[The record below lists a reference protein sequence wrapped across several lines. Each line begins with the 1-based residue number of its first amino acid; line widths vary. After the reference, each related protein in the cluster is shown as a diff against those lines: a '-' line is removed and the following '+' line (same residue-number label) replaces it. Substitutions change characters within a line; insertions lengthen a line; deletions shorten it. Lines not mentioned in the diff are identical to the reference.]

1 MVDALT
7 RRWWIFLVRGIAAI
21 VFGVLALTWPGA
33 ALLALTV
40 LFGAYAF
47 VDGLFALFAAVSGA
61 DRSRWWIFLFEGI
74 VGIVV
79 AFLVATQPA
88 LTAISLLF
96 VIAFWAIVTGVIEIV
111 AGVQLRDHV
120 AQEWLY
126 IVGGVLSIALGV
138 LMLRDPAAG
147 VVAVAWL
154 VAYYAILFGL
164 LQIGL
169 AFRLRRAHAAVAT
182 SRTTPAQAG

>member
-1 MVDALT
+1 MIEALS

-21 VFGVLALTWPGA
+21 VFGVLALTSPGA
-33 ALLALTV
+33 TLLVLTV

-79 AFLVATQPA
+79 AFLVATQTA
-88 LTAISLLF
+88 LTAITLLL
-96 VIAFWAIVTGVIEIV
+96 VIAIWAIVTGVLEIV
-111 AGVQLRDHV
+111 AGIQLRDHV

-126 IVGGVLSIALGV
+126 IVAGIASIALGI

-154 VAYYAILFGL
+154 VAYYAIFFGL
-164 LQIGL
+164 LQLGL
-169 AFRLRRAHAAVAT
+169 AFRLRRHAASAT
-182 SRTTPAQAG
+182 